1 MSFLD
6 FTKDIKTLVVQAP
19 TTGSNSTSMASQTVD
34 TQGFNSCAFVTT
46 VEASSIM
53 TTQLLQGSTS
63 TTAGDFSTL
72 NYNSSTVSL
81 TQGSSAPKGVLITNI
96 HRKPGAMRYLR
107 LLVESTGARPHG
119 GTVAYLYNG
128 SVRPTT
134 NASTDVLV
142 STTVVG
148 S

>member
-6 FTKDIKTLVVQAP
+6 FTKDIKTLVIQAP
-19 TTGSNSTSMASQTVD
+19 TTGTNSTSMASNAID
-34 TQGFNSCAFVTT
+34 TAGFNSCAIVTT

-63 TTAGDFSTL
+63 TTAGDFATL

-96 HRKPGAMRYLR
+96 HRPPRRYLR
-107 LLVESTGARPHG
+107 VLVESTGARPHG
-119 GTVAYLYNG
+119 GTVAHLYNAM
-128 SVRPTT
+128 VRPTT
-134 NASTDVLV
+134 NASTDVLL

>member
-1 MSFLD
+1 MAFLD
-6 FTKDIKTLVVQAP
+6 FTKDIRTMVVQAP
-19 TTGSNSTSMASQTVD
+19 TTGTNSTNLTTQVVD

-46 VEASSIM
+46 IEASSVL

-72 NYNSSTVSL
+72 NYNSSTVLIAQTS
-81 TQGSSAPKGVLITNI
+81 TGPKGALITNI
-96 HRKPGAMRYLR
+96 HRPPRRYLR
-107 LLVESTGARPHG
+107 MIVESTGARPHG
-119 GTVAYLYNG
+119 GTVAHLYNATL
-128 SVRPTT
+128 RPTS
-134 NASTDVLV
+134 NSSTDVMI